1 VGVAQVVVS
10 DCGSNF
16 TSQLTREMLS
26 SLGCSPRFNT
36 PDHPQASGLVERF
49 SQMCKYMLYH
59 VIKDHQRQWHKFVPL
74 MVWALREV
82 PNSTTGTSPY
92 MLVYGRTLRGLLT
105 VLKES
110 WTGERDVSMNLS
122 KPVDEHLCDIKSRLE
137 SAACYAKEHD
147 GNAQADYVAHYNLRS
162 KNKQFSEG
170 DQVIVLA
177 PDNSGKLC
185 NRWCGP
191 ATVVKV
197 KSLHSY

>member
-1 VGVAQVVVS
+1 
-10 DCGSNF
+10 
-16 TSQLTREMLS
+16 
-26 SLGCSPRFNT
+26 
-36 PDHPQASGLVERF
+36 
-49 SQMCKYMLYH
+49 MLYH

-137 SAACYAKEHD
+137 SAACYAKEHA
-147 GNAQADYVAHYNLRS
+147 GNAQADNVAHYNWICIP
-162 KNKQFSEG
+162 KQA
-170 DQVIVLA
+170 IL
-177 PDNSGKLC
+177 
-185 NRWCGP
+185 
-191 ATVVKV
+191 
-197 KSLHSY
+197 